1 MQASPMATAN
11 SSASRQSPTSG
22 PVRKASGQ
30 TLTSGPVC
38 EEGERQNPEGAQALE
53 KRRADTHHN
62 LPGVVGH
69 FSPFS
74 QRSGTPPSAT
84 KPSPKSGRRSATGH
98 QAASSSRAYQQ
109 DSNLPALRGPGSV
122 ATSPAVASTE
132 KARGGSGA
140 NLLSDREFLEEEVD
154 ARSKH
159 SPRHPRPLLFS
170 LEIPTRSKTEPER
183 LERLCARRPYPLRKK
198 EDHDSRKPSKE
209 PKDHNDSPS
218 TPRRSLLVHQHL
230 AQIRASTPDD
240 QPCPMTS
247 RRSMSTKQSTRTS
260 FGPGAIPSRS
270 TIDELCRLKS
280 H

>member
-122 ATSPAVASTE
+122 ATSTAVAFT
-132 KARGGSGA
+132 KNAWQGSGA
-140 NLLSDREFLEEEVD
+140 NLLDHQELEEEEED
-154 ARSKH
+154 AWSKH
-159 SPRHPRPLLFS
+159 LPTTRRPLL
-170 LEIPTRSKTEPER
+170 LPLPLPATEPAW
-183 LERLCARRPYPLRKK
+183 LCVRRKTR
-198 EDHDSRKPSKE
+198 RI
-209 PKDHNDSPS
+209 
-218 TPRRSLLVHQHL
+218 RRSSDILKRCHRFTDLPEVP
-230 AQIRASTPDD
+230 AFSSD
-240 QPCPMTS
+240 
-247 RRSMSTKQSTRTS
+247 
-260 FGPGAIPSRS
+260 GPGS
-270 TIDELCRLKS
+270 TSQPNFMSVFTAMDALHEEMLVKLHENNS
-280 H
+280 